1 MNKNIIQR
9 FWEIDLL
16 RGIAIIMMIIF
27 HFLYDLNFFGIYKI
41 SLYTGYWLIYAY
53 IGGVIF
59 FSLVGISLSLSYN
72 RIKNRLTKKQVITK
86 YIQRGLKIFGLSMV
100 ITLGT
105 WIYLI
110 NGFIVFGALHCI
122 AVSILLSYPFLKLRY
137 PNLILGIILILC
149 GIILKNFSFDFY
161 WLLWLG
167 FSPSTFYTV
176 DYYPILP
183 WFGVVLLGIFVGNVL
198 YPEYKRKFR
207 LKNLSYLRITKILS
221 FLGRHSLVIY
231 LIHQPIMI
239 GIIHLLLYLI

>member
-1 MNKNIIQR
+1 VNKNIIQR

-53 IGGVIF
+53 IGGTIF

-72 RIKNRLTKKQVITK
+72 RIKNSVTKKQVFTK
-86 YIQRGLKIFGLSMV
+86 YMQRGLKIFGLSMV

-105 WIYLI
+105 WIYLT

-137 PNLILGIILILC
+137 PNLILGVILILC
-149 GIILKNFSFDFY
+149 GIILKNFNFDFY

-183 WFGVVLLGIFVGNVL
+183 WFGVILLGIFVGNVL

-207 LKNLSYLRITKILS
+207 LKDLSSFRITKILS
-221 FLGRHSLVIY
+221 FLGRHSLIIY

-239 GIIHLLLYLI
+239 GIIHLLLYQY